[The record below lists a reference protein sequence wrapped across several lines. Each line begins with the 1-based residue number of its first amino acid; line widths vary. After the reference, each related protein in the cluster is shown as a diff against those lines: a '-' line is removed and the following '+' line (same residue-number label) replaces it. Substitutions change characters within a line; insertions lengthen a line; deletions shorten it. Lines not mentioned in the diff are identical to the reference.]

1 VTFDIDANGIL
12 SVTAKDKATGKT
24 QSVRIEGSASLS
36 KEEIEKLKKE
46 AEMYAEEDKKKRELA
61 ELKIMPKLSSI
72 QLKKLSKRMERK
84 YRLT

>member
-61 ELKIMPKLSSI
+61 ELKNNAETILYTAEKTL
-72 QLKKLSKRMERK
+72 QREWREN
-84 YRLT
+84 TG